1 MSLSDPIANML
12 TQIRN
17 GQMANKEKV
26 TLPSS
31 KLKVAILKVL
41 EEEGYI
47 LYFQQMKS
55 EATQNRKAGKPTLVV
70 YLKYFKNKPVIEKIR
85 RISKPGLRVYKQKD
99 ELPKVMGGLGVA
111 ILSTSQ
117 GVMSDK
123 KARQLGQ
130 GGEVLC
136 EVA

>member
-1 MSLSDPIANML
+1 MSLQDPIADML

-26 TLPSS
+26 TVPAS
-31 KLKVAILKVL
+31 KVKVAILKVL

-47 LYFQQMKS
+47 
-55 EATQNRKAGKPTLVV
+55 EAFEKIAEAKPTLTIR
-70 YLKYFKNKPVIEKIR
+70 LKYYKDKPVITKLR
-85 RISKPGLRVYKQKD
+85 RVSRPGLRTYKSKD
-99 ELPKVMGGLGVA
+99 ELPKVMGGLGIA

-117 GVMSDK
+117 GVMTDK
-123 KARQLGQ
+123 KARQMGQ

-136 EVA
+136 VVT

>member
-1 MSLSDPIANML
+1 MSMSDPIADML

-17 GQMANKEKV
+17 GQMARKPSV
-26 TLPSS
+26 TLPCSRN
-31 KLKVAILKVL
+31 KIDILKVL

-47 LYFQQMKS
+47 AAF
-55 EATQNRKAGKPTLVV
+55 ERDKAKVKPNLTIH
-70 YLKYFKNKPVIEKIR
+70 LKYHNNKPVIETIR
-85 RISKPGLRVYKQKD
+85 RVSRPGLRVYKRKD
-99 ELPKVMGGLGVA
+99 ELPKVMGGLGIV
-111 ILSTSQ
+111 ILSTPQ

-136 EVA
+136 LVA

>member
-1 MSLSDPIANML
+1 MSLQDPIADML

-17 GQMANKEKV
+17 GQMANKEAV
-26 TLPSS
+26 TVPCSVK
-31 KLKVAILKVL
+31 KLNILKVL

-47 LYFQQMKS
+47 VAFQKI
-55 EATQNRKAGKPTLVV
+55 AGDIPKIVIH
-70 YLKYFKNKPVIEKIR
+70 LKYFKNKPVIEKIK
-85 RISKPGLRVYKQKD
+85 RISRPGLRIYKKKD

-136 EVA
+136 VVA

>member
-1 MSLSDPIANML
+1 MSLQDPVADML

-17 GQMANKEKV
+17 GQM
-26 TLPSS
+26 S
-31 KLKVAILKVL
+31 KKRSVKTPASTVKTAILKVL

-47 LYFQQMKS
+47 EAFQRDKT
-55 EATQNRKAGKPTLVV
+55 ADKPTIEVF
-70 YLKYFKNKPVIEKIR
+70 LKYYQDKPVIEKIR
-85 RISKPGLRVYKQKD
+85 RVSRPGLRVYKGKD
-99 ELPKVMGGLGVA
+99 DLPKVMGGLGVA

-117 GVMSDK
+117 GVMTDK

-136 EVA
+136 TVA